1 MKLTEFYAVPL
12 SLVIYYFTMCMVFFL
27 FLKFFNLGLKMDR
40 KLKTV
45 NTLKLREMLRR
56 RFTSYTSLT
65 LAWEMM
71 ECTLLL
77 PQTVG
82 ERVARLQN
90 FMYIVSRV
98 TLTMCIICW
107 YCHAPL
113 LLLKSSHKLLLPAGL
128 CSKPCQYSKSCM
140 CKFGG
145 CCCSLLDRSL
155 WLALFSIVLDLK

>member
-1 MKLTEFYAVPL
+1 MLYPFLLWFITL
-12 SLVIYYFTMCMVFFL
+12 LCLCCSCYFWSS
-27 FLKFFNLGLKMDR
+27 FNLGLKMER

-71 ECTLLL
+71 EYTLLL

-90 FMYIVSRV
+90 FMYIVSTV
-98 TLTMCIICW
+98 TLTVCIICW
-107 YCHAPL
+107 YCQAPL
-113 LLLKSSHKLLLPAGL
+113 LTSEIRIQAPSTVLLLPASL
-128 CSKPCQYSKSCM
+128 CSKPCQYSSSCM
-140 CKFGG
+140 CIFGG
-145 CCCSLLDRSL
+145 CCRSF
-155 WLALFSIVLDLK
+155 WTKACVRSRSV

>member
-1 MKLTEFYAVPL
+1 MLYPFLLWFITLLCLWCSCYFL
-12 SLVIYYFTMCMVFFL
+12 SS
-27 FLKFFNLGLKMDR
+27 FNLGLKMER

-65 LAWEMM
+65 LVWEMM
-71 ECTLLL
+71 EYTLLL

-98 TLTMCIICW
+98 ILTVGIICW
-107 YCHAPL
+107 YCRAPL
-113 LLLKSSHKLLLPAGL
+113 LLLKSEHKLL
-128 CSKPCQYSKSCM
+128 Q
-140 CKFGG
+140 
-145 CCCSLLDRSL
+145 
-155 WLALFSIVLDLK
+155 LFYFYQLVFAANLVSIPTVACVYLVYVAVVYWTQACGSYHSV